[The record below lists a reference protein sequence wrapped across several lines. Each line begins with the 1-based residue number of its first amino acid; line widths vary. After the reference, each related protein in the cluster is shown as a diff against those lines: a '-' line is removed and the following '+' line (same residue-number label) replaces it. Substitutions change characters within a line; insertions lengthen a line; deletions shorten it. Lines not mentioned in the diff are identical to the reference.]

1 MTQPRLLRSWVVFA
15 INTVPL
21 YLWGALTDGEFDIT
35 GARLPVSALMFVCP
49 ALAALAA
56 GGGRESARRRMCT
69 LPRALWLI
77 VALFVSAALVLVVSI
92 VVAGTGP
99 SGISV
104 SLVAV
109 VGAYFVAAVCEELG
123 WTADAPGGERDL
135 LACRVRGGR
144 RGRSARPGLSAGRVP
159 PGRGCGLPSSA
170 SDDKPRNVTV
180 TY

>member
-15 INTVPL
+15 INTVPF

-77 VALFVSAALVLVVSI
+77 VALFVSAALVLVASI

-104 SLVAV
+104 SL
-109 VGAYFVAAVCEELG
+109 VAAVCEELG

-144 RGRSARPGLSAGRVP
+144 RGR
-159 PGRGCGLPSSA
+159 GCGLPSSA